1 MNEPKKRILCPVD
14 FSPCSNVAFRQ
25 AVDLA
30 VAQKATLFLVHVS
43 APPPTYVSSVAGY
56 AAPIPPYH
64 PEPDSRLEEMKDIR
78 VNIEYAHLVGIEGET
93 IVKFAEQKG
102 CDSIV
107 MGTHGYRGMERM
119 LFGSVADFVLRHAK
133 CPVIVVKDRDS
144 EAVAVALDGSTTE

>member
-43 APPPTYVSSVAGY
+43 PPPPTYVSGYAGY
-56 AAPIPPYH
+56 GPMPPYH
-64 PEPDSRLEEMKDIR
+64 PEPDTRLEEMKDIR

-93 IVKFAEQKG
+93 IVKFADQKG

-107 MGTHGYRGMERM
+107 MGTHGYGGLQRM

-144 EAVAVALDGSTTE
+144 EAVEVALAGSTNE